1 MNKLIIAE
9 DILQEHEVKGYFEIL
24 RESVIR
30 SRLTMTAVFFKLA
43 NSSQGTDIERNQVK
57 NQISAFLKSKIRKT
71 DLLFQ
76 LADGVHWGI
85 FFLQS
90 SDVEAKAFLK
100 RIFAILKQERE
111 FKQIALKASIAEI
124 RNNNVSFEA
133 LLDSNK
139 QKLANEDQPTW
150 SIEQVTD
157 YSVQPTEQV
166 KVSIIEQNAIFRKVL
181 ETTLNHLDIPHFT
194 LEVSTYEDGY
204 SFLQSDS
211 YKTGHMHLIVM
222 NDILPRKN
230 GLEILHILRNMP
242 NEKKFIIY
250 MMSERNSEGATLNAY
265 EGGVDEYIVKPFNLR
280 LLEAKIKRTFARF
293 WL

>member
-1 MNKLIIAE
+1 MSEIILAE
-9 DILQEHEVKGYFEIL
+9 DIMQEHEVKRNFEMW

-30 SRLTMTAVFFKLA
+30 SRFTITAVFLKLA
-43 NSSQGTDIERNQVK
+43 NPPKETRDVNH
-57 NQISAFLKSKIRKT
+57 QISSFLQSKIRKT

-76 LADGVHWGI
+76 LADGEHWCI

-100 RIFAILKQERE
+100 RIFAILKQEKE
-111 FKQIALKASIAEI
+111 FKQIALKASITEI
-124 RNNNVSFEA
+124 RNSVSFET
-133 LLDSNK
+133 LLDKNK
-139 QKLANEDQPTW
+139 QNLADAQQLDW

-157 YSVQPTEQV
+157 YSVQPNEQV

-181 ETTLNHLDIPHFT
+181 ETTILQLDIPHFT
-194 LEVSTYEDGY
+194 LEVSAYEDGY
-204 SFLQSDS
+204 SFLQSNS

-230 GLEILHILRNMP
+230 GLEILHVLREMP

-250 MMSERNSEGATLNAY
+250 MMSERNSEGAALNAY